1 MANPLW
7 NQPIKS
13 GWVRQVQYAPLR
25 YMSDKRHRLALPGNT
40 GRMRPSDHNNS
51 RDAQIAA
58 ADYVATQAM
67 ELSQLCRGLGL
78 DTLGYLL
85 DMARA

>member
-1 MANPLW
+1 
-7 NQPIKS
+7 
-13 GWVRQVQYAPLR
+13 
-25 YMSDKRHRLALPGNT
+25 MSDKRHRLALPGNT

-85 DMARA
+85 DMARLEAENLSRNANGRGLSS